1 MSHECDFLVIGSG
14 FGGSVS
20 AMRLAEKGY
29 SVIVLEKGKEYKTE
43 DFPKTNW
50 QINKYLWIPILRCFG
65 IQELT
70 FFSKLFV
77 IRGVGVGGGS
87 LVYANT
93 HLIPADDFFKLP
105 TWTGSKDW
113 KKVLMPYYQRAKFML
128 GTTHY
133 NKRYTADNVL
143 MDIANEIGR
152 GNTFKNVDVGVYFGD
167 SIHEIDPYFGGEGP
181 LRKPCVECAGC
192 MVGCRYN
199 AKNTLD
205 KNYLHFARKFGAK
218 VHPEEAV
225 VKIEYKDGMYQ
236 VETTSSTSIFSKRKI
251 YRSKGI
257 IMSAGVIGTMEI
269 LLKQKL
275 KYKTLPLL
283 SDCLGKQVRTN
294 SESLCGATSSDLKL
308 NHGIAISSGFYPDD
322 NTHVEIVKFPDKSS
336 AMGMMAG
343 FSAGPGPGIVRI
355 AKMLGHMISKPGKVL
370 PWLFKYKWASRSVI
384 LLVMQTF
391 DNSMRMTYRKGLF
404 SGLKIKPEGAGK
416 VPAYIDAGQKVANAF
431 AAKTNGFSQNGIT
444 EIAFNMSTTAHIL
457 GGTPMGTDASNGVI
471 NDKMEVFNYP
481 NMYIIDGSVIPGN
494 PGVNPSLTITALAEY
509 AMDQIPE
516 KEGNTNITLKS
527 VLEKKGIVM
536 P

>member
-1 MSHECDFLVIGSG
+1 MNHDCDFLVIGSG

-50 QINKYLWIPILRCFG
+50 QVRKYLWIPLLRCFG
-65 IQELT
+65 FQELT

-93 HLIPADDFFKLP
+93 HLIPKDDFFKLP
-105 TWTGSKDW
+105 AWAGMNDW
-113 KKVLMPYYQRAKFML
+113 KNVLLPYYNRAKFML
-128 GTTHY
+128 GTTAY

-143 MDIANEIGR
+143 LDIATEMGR
-152 GNTFKNVDVGVYFGD
+152 AHTFKNVDVGVYFGD
-167 SIHEIDPYFGGEGP
+167 SEKETDPYFAGEGP
-181 LRKPCVECAGC
+181 LRKGCTECAGC
-192 MVGCRYN
+192 MVGCKFN
-199 AKNTLD
+199 AKNSLD
-205 KNYLHFARKFGAK
+205 KNYLHFARKYGAK
-218 VHPEEAV
+218 IHPEEKV
-225 VKIEYKDGMYQ
+225 TKIEFKDSHYI
-236 VETTSSTSIFSKRKI
+236 VETSSSTSLFPKKKI

-257 IMSAGVIGTMEI
+257 IMSAGVIGTLEI
-269 LLKQKL
+269 LLEQKH
-275 KYKTLPLL
+275 KFKTLPQL
-283 SDCLGKQVRTN
+283 SECLGKQVRTN
-294 SESLCGATSSDLKL
+294 SESLCGATSADRKL

-322 NTHVEIVKFPDKSS
+322 NTHIEIVKFPDKSS

-343 FSAGPGPGIVRI
+343 FSAGPGPGIIRI
-355 AKMLGHMISKPGKVL
+355 AKMIGHMISKPGKVL

-391 DNSMRMTYRKGLF
+391 DNSMRMTYKKGLF
-404 SGLKIKPEGAGK
+404 SGLKIMPEGAGK
-416 VPAYIDAGQKVANAF
+416 VPAYIESGQNVANAF
-431 AAKTNGFSQNGIT
+431 AAKTNGFSQNGLT

-457 GGTPMGTDASNGVI
+457 GGAPMGTDASNGVI

-481 NMYIIDGSVIPGN
+481 NMYIVDGSVIPGN

-509 AMDQIPE
+509 AMDQIPA
-516 KEGNTNITLKS
+516 KQGNVQKSLKDTLK
-527 VLEKKGIVM
+527 EKGIAM

>member
-1 MSHECDFLVIGSG
+1 MVVDCDYLVIGSG

-50 QINKYLWIPILRCFG
+50 QIRKYLWNPLLRCFG

-93 HLIPADDFFKLP
+93 HLIPPDNFFRLA
-105 TWTGSKDW
+105 TWAGCKDW
-113 KKVLMPYYQRAKFML
+113 KNVLMPYYKRAKFML
-128 GTTHY
+128 GTTSY
-133 NKRYTADNVL
+133 NKRYTADHVL
-143 MDIANEIGR
+143 LDIAKDMGR
-152 GNTFKNVDVGVYFGD
+152 ADTFKNVDVGVYFGD
-167 SIHEIDPYFGGEGP
+167 SEKETDPYFGGEGP
-181 LRKPCVECAGC
+181 LRKGCTECAGC
-192 MVGCRYN
+192 MVGCRFN

-205 KNYLHFARKFGAK
+205 KNYLHFARKYGAK
-218 VHPEEAV
+218 IHAEEKV
-225 VKIEYKDGMYQ
+225 LKIEYKDSHYI
-236 VETTSSTSIFSKRKI
+236 VETNSSTSLIPKRKV

-257 IMSAGVIGTMEI
+257 IMSAGVIGTLEI
-269 LLKQKL
+269 LLQQKH

-283 SDCLGKQVRTN
+283 PDSLGKQVRTN
-294 SESLCGATSSDLKL
+294 SESLCGATSADLKL

-343 FSAGPGPGIVRI
+343 FSAGPGPGIVRVM
-355 AKMLGHMISKPGKVL
+355 KMIGHMISKPGKVI

-391 DNSMRMTYRKGLF
+391 DNSMRMIYKKGIF
-404 SGLKIKPEGAGK
+404 GGLKIKPEGSAR
-416 VPAYIDAGQKVANAF
+416 VPAYIESGQQVANAF
-431 AAKTNGFSQNGIT
+431 AAKTNGFSQNGLT

-457 GGTPMGTDASNGVI
+457 GGTPMGTDAANGVI

-516 KEGNTNITLKS
+516 KPGNTNISLKS
-527 VLEKKGIVM
+527 VLEKKGVEM